1 LMICGLREC
10 PKWVKFRSMK
20 LRFDLVEK
28 LTPEMIMESALANQH
43 RYKAEP
49 VLSKTGVGYL
59 APRTPEDSAEETAL
73 GEALVKKL
81 KRRLR
86 KNGKNM
92 ARPN

>member
-1 LMICGLREC
+1 LREC
-10 PKWVKFRSMK
+10 PKWVKLQTMK

-28 LTPEMIMESALANQH
+28 LTPEMVMKSALANQH

-59 APRTPEDSAEETAL
+59 APSTPEDAVREAAL
-73 GEALVKKL
+73 SEALVKKL

-86 KNGKNM
+86 KI
-92 ARPN
+92 

>member
-1 LMICGLREC
+1 
-10 PKWVKFRSMK
+10 MK
-20 LRFDLVEK
+20 LRFDLLER
-28 LTPEMIMESALANQH
+28 LTPEMVMESALANQH

-59 APRTPEDSAEETAL
+59 APGTPEDAASEAAL

-86 KNGKNM
+86 ENGKSN
-92 ARPN
+92 ARPL